1 MLPALL
7 LAAAAC
13 TGWHADAVGFYRGE
27 VESIGP
33 KAIDTWIEDS
43 PTGLRGRYVLHE
55 PDHDVP
61 GTLEA
66 VGDEAC
72 DIALFQWTDIYGTG
86 IARLHFYPDRHCFE
100 GNWGRDQP
108 LAQLP
113 WRSCAE
119 GKVTS

>member
-1 MLPALL
+1 MLPALFL
-7 LAAAAC
+7 VAAC
-13 TGWHADAVGFYRGE
+13 AGWHADAIGFYRGE

-55 PDHDVP
+55 RDHDVS

-66 VGDEAC
+66 LGDESC
-72 DIALFQWTDIYGTG
+72 DVGLFQWTDIDGTG
-86 IARLHFYPDRHCFE
+86 VARLRFFPDRHCFE
-100 GNWGRDQP
+100 GNWGREEP

-113 WRSCAE
+113 WRSCVE